1 MKNSM
6 LFKLKVIYNL
16 VVKKIT
22 NDGSNYRPSPTQ
34 MLIMDYLIQHDNVR
48 QKDLESKLNTSRSTI
63 SDVLS
68 TMEKHNLIERK
79 IDDKDTRTNIIVLK
93 ENAKKKK
100 EYGDKKLE
108 DIENQALTGIKE
120 EDIKY
125 LNNLLDK
132 IIDNMKG
139 IKE

>member
-1 MKNSM
+1 M
-6 LFKLKVIYNL
+6 LFKFKLIYNL

-22 NDGSNYRPSPTQ
+22 KDKNDYRPSSTQ
-34 MLIMDYLIQHDNVR
+34 MLIIEYLMNHDNVR
-48 QKDLESKLNTSRSTI
+48 QKDLESKLQISRATI

-79 IDDKDTRTNIIVLK
+79 IDDKDTRTNIIILK
-93 ENAKKKK
+93 EDAKRKK
-100 EYGDKKLE
+100 EYGDKKLK
-108 DIENQALTGIKE
+108 DIEKQALKGISND
-120 EDIKY
+120 DINY
-125 LNNLLDK
+125 FNNLLDK

>member
-1 MKNSM
+1 MQ
-6 LFKLKVIYNL
+6 
-16 VVKKIT
+16 
-22 NDGSNYRPSPTQ
+22 R
-34 MLIMDYLIQHDNVR
+34 
-48 QKDLESKLNTSRSTI
+48 
-63 SDVLS
+63 
-68 TMEKHNLIERK
+68 
-79 IDDKDTRTNIIVLK
+79 
-93 ENAKKKK
+93 KK

-108 DIENQALTGIKE
+108 DVENQALTGIK

>member
-1 MKNSM
+1 MQ
-6 LFKLKVIYNL
+6 
-16 VVKKIT
+16 
-22 NDGSNYRPSPTQ
+22 R
-34 MLIMDYLIQHDNVR
+34 
-48 QKDLESKLNTSRSTI
+48 
-63 SDVLS
+63 
-68 TMEKHNLIERK
+68 
-79 IDDKDTRTNIIVLK
+79 
-93 ENAKKKK
+93 KK

-108 DIENQALTGIKE
+108 DVENQALTGIKE

>member
-1 MKNSM
+1 MCYEKNSM

-34 MLIMDYLIQHDNVR
+34 TLIMDYLIQHGNVR

-100 EYGDKKLE
+100 
-108 DIENQALTGIKE
+108 
-120 EDIKY
+120 
-125 LNNLLDK
+125 
-132 IIDNMKG
+132 NME
-139 IKE
+139 IRS